1 MPFKGTD
8 KLAYKKAGK
17 FPKIMRSSV
26 YKIIKSYN
34 KSSMNGL
41 MESRNKPQINILKP
55 SNRSI
60 IIPNHRTNPKLYYF
74 AHDTTNSKSQL
85 IIKSQ
90 LTQLAEKKVRE
101 LSRDVF
107 YDLSEYIV
115 KRSIQIS
122 SRTFRIVISLGKI
135 LVQAVNIYQEREN
148 YEMLIEVMNGE
159 ISFNENYEELKAFT
173 KMHFDIFKQICV
185 LSKDIIGASVV

>member
-1 MPFKGTD
+1 
-8 KLAYKKAGK
+8 
-17 FPKIMRSSV
+17 
-26 YKIIKSYN
+26 
-34 KSSMNGL
+34 
-41 MESRNKPQINILKP
+41 
-55 SNRSI
+55 
-60 IIPNHRTNPKLYYF
+60 
-74 AHDTTNSKSQL
+74 
-85 IIKSQ
+85 
-90 LTQLAEKKVRE
+90 LTQLTEKKVRE

-135 LVQAVNIYQEREN
+135 LIQVVNIYQEREN

-173 KMHFDIFKQICV
+173 KMHFDLFNQICV